1 MIEIN
6 SVIVILMAEALA
18 ALFLFV
24 LVFMFF
30 AKRKKSNGEIS
41 ASDLI
46 DKVEVT
52 EHLKVKNLQK
62 LIQDNCSIEPD
73 VLDALLKEITSN
85 ERILYQQII
94 QLFLKKD
101 SDVLNNIDEH
111 IDNLSEPFC
120 KLLIHSSSNEM
131 ESGKSAVVEDKLQR
145 LMQEN
150 SRLSEQL
157 SVAMNTMDEISAEY
171 TRVFSGRQ
179 TELELE
185 NSSKKM
191 FEIFNTAE
199 QEIKEQSKDAEAKE
213 L

>member
-30 AKRKKSNGEIS
+30 AKRKKSNGEVS

-131 ESGKSAVVEDKLQR
+131 ESGKSAAVEDKLQR

>member
-30 AKRKKSNGEIS
+30 AKRKKSNGEVS